1 MENARLMILHALI
14 IGVVLYLVMVFL
26 LKQSPVVAETRSI
39 LIASIALAYMVV
51 FGHKLPMSVNK
62 NLL

>member
-1 MENARLMILHALI
+1 MENARMMILHALI

-39 LIASIALAYMVV
+39 LIASIVLAYMVV